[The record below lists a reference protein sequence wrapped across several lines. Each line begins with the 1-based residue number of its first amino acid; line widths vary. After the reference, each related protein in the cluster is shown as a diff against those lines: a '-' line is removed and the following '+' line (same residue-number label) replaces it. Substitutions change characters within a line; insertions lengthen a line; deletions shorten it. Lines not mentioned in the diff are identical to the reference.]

1 MAFLHYL
8 LAWANAPFTV
18 VLGVTLLFAAVSASG
33 LMGLIGGGADG
44 DGHDVDAGGDH
55 DVDADGDGGHDA
67 DQDADQ
73 DADHDCDHDND
84 HDEGARA
91 QSPGLGHSIL
101 GPLGVGKIPFSLV
114 WQIFAVTFGVAGL
127 AINSRF
133 WSQNI
138 GVPRGALGVS
148 LPVSLLV
155 GYVVTMIFARLTA
168 PLFASKAS
176 EATSRGELVGLSAI
190 VISSKVTRDFGEI
203 RIRDKSGHDLRVV
216 CRLADGARE
225 PREQEHVVVVE
236 CEDGVPRVA
245 PAEDPPSSA
254 QKRA

>member
-1 MAFLHYL
+1 MSFLHYL

-18 VLGVTLLFAAVSASG
+18 VLGVTLLFAVVSASG
-33 LMGLIGGGADG
+33 LMGLLGGGDGDG
-44 DGHDVDAGGDH
+44 DGHDVDHDLDAGGDH
-55 DVDADGDGGHDA
+55 DVDADADAEGHDA
-67 DQDADQ
+67 DHDA
-73 DADHDCDHDND
+73 DHDND
-84 HDEGARA
+84 HDDGARP
-91 QSPGLGHSIL
+91 QSPGLGHILL

-133 WSQNI
+133 WSQNV

-148 LPVSLLV
+148 LPVSLLAA
-155 GYVVTMIFARLTA
+155 YVVTMIVARLTA

-176 EATSRGELVGLSAI
+176 EATSRAQLVGLSAT
-190 VISSKVTRDFGEI
+190 VISSKVTREFGEI

-216 CRLADGARE
+216 CKLAEGARE
-225 PREQEHVVVVE
+225 PSEQEQVVVVE

-245 PAEDPPSSA
+245 PSEDPPSSA